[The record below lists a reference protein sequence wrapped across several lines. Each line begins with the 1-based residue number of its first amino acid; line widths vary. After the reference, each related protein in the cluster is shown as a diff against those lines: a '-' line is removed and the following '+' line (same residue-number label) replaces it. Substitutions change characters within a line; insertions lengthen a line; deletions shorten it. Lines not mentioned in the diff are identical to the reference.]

1 MAHPIEEDETAYVSF
16 SSIDKPP
23 PDLSIVE
30 KNEFKQEGPRLYSG
44 ERMFDVEFSVI
55 LKPVEGKPIKVPLFA
70 DRLRGTIIEE
80 SLELALR
87 DTRNQQI
94 VKAILDNPK
103 DRILE
108 SDAANHSEPA
118 QGGLF

>member
-1 MAHPIEEDETAYVSF
+1 MNNPVESDNIEYVSF
-16 SSIDKPP
+16 SSIDSPP
-23 PDLSIVE
+23 PDLSVVE
-30 KNEFKQEGPRLYSG
+30 KNEFKQEAPRLYSG
-44 ERMFDVEFSVI
+44 ERMFDVEFSVV

-70 DRLRGTIIEE
+70 ERLRGTIIEE